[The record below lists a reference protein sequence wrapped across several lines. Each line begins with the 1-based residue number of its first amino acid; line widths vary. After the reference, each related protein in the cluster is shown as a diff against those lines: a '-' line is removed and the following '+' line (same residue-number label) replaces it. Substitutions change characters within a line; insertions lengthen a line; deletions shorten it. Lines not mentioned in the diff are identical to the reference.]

1 MAMPGAASAEQTP
14 DTCTRACAS
23 RGHAMKQVS
32 VRIIAWSYHTSDH
45 ERARTSGW
53 MAREPRRCRLQPMSR
68 EACLNST
75 VVGSLSRGAVWPW
88 PCAEPRLRQRM
99 SRAPGVKSRS
109 GDVIQ
114 TDEID
119 ICTPVLV
126 CPAVARVALYCTVK
140 VRPATPTGR
149 ASRAGGLRLR
159 GSRRVGS
166 WSCLVRRCVSQS
178 ACALAGA
185 AAERRPAGERPP
197 AALGRGVGGS
207 CERATTRERR
217 SSLSLDSGGQLLVR
231 DRRGCSCN
239 GQ

>member
-119 ICTPVLV
+119 ICTPVLISV
-126 CPAVARVALYCTVK
+126 SRGRAGAGWGAARQARARPRMPHRRRAAGAAYRAGEATGVPRAGPARLASAR
-140 VRPATPTGR
+140 GR
-149 ASRAGGLRLR
+149 AS
-159 GSRRVGS
+159 
-166 WSCLVRRCVSQS
+166 C
-178 ACALAGA
+178 A
-185 AAERRPAGERPP
+185 AA
-197 AALGRGVGGS
+197 
-207 CERATTRERR
+207 
-217 SSLSLDSGGQLLVR
+217 
-231 DRRGCSCN
+231 
-239 GQ
+239 